1 MRVLAIVFALLAPY
15 LLGAGTA
22 GAAVTFTLVGDR
34 TGLSTGDTLTV
45 GVEVPVAGD
54 GFNGYDAVL
63 NFDATLLEPLL
74 PNPRSAG
81 EGPLFTEACG
91 LRFLD
96 VSDDGDSTRV
106 RVSHVVLCA
115 GLSVTGPGR
124 TYTLAFRALASSG
137 VATIGLNEETQA
149 YDAGFLVD
157 TERGAPL
164 QIQVNGATTAP
175 ALPHQTGLRVVPN
188 PFNPSTELRA
198 ELVAPGPVALV
209 IHDAAGRI
217 VRRLFDGRLTA
228 GQHRLRWDG
237 RDDAGR
243 AVASGTYFAR
253 LRTARDAVAARLVLL
268 R

>member
-1 MRVLAIVFALLAPY
+1 MRALAQVFALFATSLCV
-15 LLGAGTA
+15 
-22 GAAVTFTLVGDR
+22 AAAADASVTFTLVGDR
-34 TGLSTGDTLTV
+34 TALSTGDTLTV
-45 GVEVPVAGD
+45 DVEVPVAGD

-74 PNPRSAG
+74 PVPPSAG

-115 GLSVTGPGR
+115 GLSLTGPGC
-124 TYTLAFRALASSG
+124 TYTLAFRALAASG

-149 YDAGFLVD
+149 YNAGFFVD

-164 QIQVNGATTAP
+164 QISVNGATTAP
-175 ALPHQTGLRVVPN
+175 TLPRETGLRVAPN

-198 ELVAPGPVALV
+198 DLPESSGASMA
-209 IHDAAGRI
+209 IHDTAGRL
-217 VRRLFDGRLTA
+217 VRVLFDGRLDA
-228 GQHRLRWDG
+228 GETRLRWDG
-237 RDDAGR
+237 RDDTGR
-243 AVASGTYFAR
+243 PVASGTYFAR
-253 LRTARDAVAARLVLL
+253 LRTDHDVVAARLVLL